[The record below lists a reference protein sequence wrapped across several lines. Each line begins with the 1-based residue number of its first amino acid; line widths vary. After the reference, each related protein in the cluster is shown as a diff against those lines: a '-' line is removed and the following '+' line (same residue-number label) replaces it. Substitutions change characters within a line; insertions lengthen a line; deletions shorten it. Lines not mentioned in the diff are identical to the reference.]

1 MVFHKQ
7 TGDLLGVRQRGRVE
21 RGALFLYL
29 TQLSPVERTHFSPLR
44 FVFIVFIYVYVSEYQ
59 VCVGACGSQKRS

>member
-1 MVFHKQ
+1 MAVWS
-7 TGDLLGVRQRGRVE
+7 E

-29 TQLSPVERTHFSPLR
+29 TQLSPMEWTHFFPLR

-59 VCVGACGSQKRS
+59 VCAGACGSQKRS